1 MSLNWKEIE
10 EKWRNKWKTYNIFN
24 ADPNYEKPKFFIT
37 VAYPYPNSPQH
48 IGHGRTYTIT
58 DVYARFLRM
67 KGFNVLFPMAFHYTG
82 TPILAMAKRI
92 KENDTELIETFINV
106 YKVQKD
112 KLKDFTDP
120 IKIAQYFHNEIKLG
134 MEEMGY
140 SIDWRR
146 EFTTIDPQ
154 YSRFIEWQFNNLKEK
169 GLITQGSHPVGWCP
183 KCGNPVGQH
192 DTIGDVEPEIGE
204 FTLLKFY
211 LDGNVLPAATLR
223 PETIFGV
230 TNIWVNPEADYV
242 KAEVENEEW
251 IISKECAEKLIFLN
265 KKVNVKNV
273 FKGKE
278 LLGKTA
284 LNPATGKE
292 VPILPALFVDPKN
305 ATGIVM
311 SVPAHAPY
319 DYQALED
326 LKNNPNE
333 LNKYGLDLKLILNI
347 NPISIIKVEGFS
359 DIPALDA
366 IKKRGIKNQTD
377 PKLDEATSEVYT
389 KEFHSG
395 IMKENTMQYAGLPV
409 HVAKEKVKL
418 EFILSKKA
426 DIMHELLNRPIIC
439 RCGTECVVKI
449 FENQWFIN
457 YSDPEWKK
465 LAKECLSQMK
475 IFPEE
480 VRQEFEYTIDWLK
493 EKACARKS
501 GLGTKLPWDKNWI
514 IESLSDSVIY
524 MAYYTIAKHIKKYQI
539 EAEKLTKEVFDY
551 IFLGKGDANK
561 IAESSGLNVNILKE
575 MRSEFEYFYPLDS
588 RHSGRDLIPN
598 HLTFFI
604 FNHAAI
610 FPKKH
615 WPKQIVVNGSVLMEG
630 KKMSKSL
637 GNIIPLREAIAEYGA
652 DALRIS
658 ILITASLLQDV
669 DFSTELAKS
678 IKVKLEK
685 FYQWA
690 IEVSKLKN
698 KADEGNLT
706 LEDKWLL
713 SKLHK
718 SILSVT
724 NAMENLKFR
733 DALQI
738 ILYELDQNI
747 QWYLKRLSCNPTNF
761 NEAVTAKVLNE
772 VLEARV
778 KMLAPFAPYICEEIW
793 HKLGNKTFISTIEWP
808 KFDKSKIDEVSEET
822 VNFINNVLNDIKNIL
837 KATGI
842 KPKLIVCYTCS
853 EWKKEIY
860 KKVLELA
867 LTRKI
872 EIKDLINQFIKDK
885 QKEKDKI
892 AYLTKIVKDI
902 SIMPFELK
910 EKRLKTININE
921 FEILKESIPF
931 YEAEFNAKIEVYN
944 EEDAKKHDPKNKAQ
958 LAQPFRPSIY
968 IE

>member
-395 IMKENTMQYAGLPV
+395 IMKENTMRYAGLPV

>member
-395 IMKENTMQYAGLPV
+395 TMKENTMQYAGLPV

-793 HKLGNKTFISTIEWP
+793 HKLGNETFISTIEWP

>member
-273 FKGKE
+273 FKGEE

-793 HKLGNKTFISTIEWP
+793 HKLGNETFISTIEWP

-944 EEDAKKHDPKNKAQ
+944 EEDAKKYDPKNKAQ

>member
-822 VNFINNVLNDIKNIL
+822 VNFINNILNDIKNIL

-944 EEDAKKHDPKNKAQ
+944 EEDAKKYDPKNKAQ

>member
-944 EEDAKKHDPKNKAQ
+944 EEDAKKYDPKNKAQ

>member
-793 HKLGNKTFISTIEWP
+793 HKLGNETFISTIEWP

-944 EEDAKKHDPKNKAQ
+944 EEDAKKYDPKNKAQ